1 MSEKLGPG
9 FREISPHNRRKRRQ
23 GNSFLGLKQTRG
35 FVRKYDNGMTVRQL
49 NSAVAVCIH
58 DVQAMQAVLGRALC
72 GAWMTKKRRE
82 SLREGGGELVHALYA
97 AAEND

>member
-58 DVQAMQAVLGRALC
+58 DVQVMQAVLGRALC

-82 SLREGGGELVHALYA
+82 RRRRRVGACIVCGC
-97 AAEND
+97 